1 MMRDWHLTDVLAS
14 LRQQDE
20 RALHLMVAK
29 RRRLT
34 DTIMRVVTELGD
46 ARMVVGLVLGV
57 SAGFPELA
65 TYAAFTLVS
74 SHVLVQLLKRA
85 VNRARPCLPAGTARL
100 LEPPDR
106 FSFPSGHAAASLSLA
121 LTFAVALPPTSAAL
135 LLGLAIL
142 TGLSRAYLGVH
153 YPGDV
158 LAGWLLAWG
167 CSLLAGPALRMLA
180 GF

>member
-1 MMRDWHLTDVLAS
+1 MRDWHFTDMLAS

-20 RALHLMVAK
+20 RTLHLMVAN

-34 DTIMRVVTELGD
+34 DAIMRLVTELGD
-46 ARMVVGLVLGV
+46 ARMVVGAVLG
-57 SAGFPELA
+57 SWLGYPELA
-65 TYAAFTLVS
+65 TRAAFTLVS
-74 SHVLVQLLKRA
+74 SHLLVQLLKRV
-85 VNRARPCLPAGTARL
+85 VNRSRPCLPAGTQRL

-121 LTFAVALPPTSAAL
+121 LTFASALPPAASAV
-135 LLGLAIL
+135 LLGLAVL

-167 CSLLAGPALRMLA
+167 CSLLATPTLGRLA
-180 GF
+180 GG